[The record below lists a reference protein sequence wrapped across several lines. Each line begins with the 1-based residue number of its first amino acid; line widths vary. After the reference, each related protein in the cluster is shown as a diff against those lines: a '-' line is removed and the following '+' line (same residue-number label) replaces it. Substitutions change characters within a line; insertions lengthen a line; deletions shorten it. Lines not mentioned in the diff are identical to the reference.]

1 MELITKEFVK
11 IPNWFFD
18 EVLPTAPN
26 SFSVVLAYIFRKT
39 VGWHD
44 TEFETTLS
52 QIADATN
59 VDKETVSRWLWTLAL
74 VNWIEYQPAQNGGGK
89 SIIRISSSIET
100 KTHIDDVVGAINYAR
115 RLIRNHW
122 MVDGKRRTHVDGS
135 CFTFRELVKEFLLN
149 VAPDSHGWKEYDATG
164 KPART
169 ATEAACEDFVSKV
182 DRELEQAEQEYQRRQ
197 AEKPPAPSGSSA
209 KRER

>member
-1 MELITKEFVK
+1 LWTKWGGTELQSSAATLVLEKIMELITKEFVK

-44 TEFETTLS
+44 TEFEATLKE
-52 QIADATN
+52 IADATN
-59 VDKETVSRWLWTLAL
+59 VDKESVSRWLWTMAL

-100 KTHIDDVVGAINYAR
+100 TPHVGDVIEAIDYAR
-115 RLIRNHW
+115 LHIRNRW
-122 MVDGKRRTHVDGS
+122 MVGGKKRRARMDGS
-135 CFTFRELVKEFLLN
+135 CFTFRELVKEFLLH
-149 VAPDSHGWKEYDATG
+149 VATDSHGWKE
-164 KPART
+164 RH
-169 ATEAACEDFVSKV
+169 
-182 DRELEQAEQEYQRRQ
+182 AE
-197 AEKPPAPSGSSA
+197 
-209 KRER
+209 